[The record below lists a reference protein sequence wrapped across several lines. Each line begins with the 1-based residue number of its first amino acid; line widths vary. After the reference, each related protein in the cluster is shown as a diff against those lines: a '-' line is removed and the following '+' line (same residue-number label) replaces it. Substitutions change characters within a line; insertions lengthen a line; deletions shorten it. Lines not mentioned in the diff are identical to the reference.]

1 MLAWVLLPGRLLV
14 RALDDVHDIAQSA
27 RAIPAVHDE
36 IARLRVE
43 LQDLPEHV
51 DGLRDAFEGSNRE
64 LDEVNDQLAE
74 VRDVVEPLEPAAQR
88 IGKLAERLPGRTR
101 PDHQRG

>member
-14 RALDDVHDIAQSA
+14 RALDDVHEIAQSA
-27 RAIPAVHDE
+27 RALPRAADE
-36 IARLRVE
+36 IAKLRVE

-64 LDEVNDQLAE
+64 LDEVNDQLSDMRE
-74 VRDVVEPLEPAAQR
+74 VVEPLEPAAER
-88 IGKLAERLPGRTR
+88 LGKLAEWLPGRTR
-101 PDHQRG
+101 PDHQHG

>member
-14 RALDDVHDIAQSA
+14 RALDDVHEIAQSA
-27 RAIPAVHDE
+27 RALPRAADE
-36 IARLRVE
+36 IAKLRVE

-64 LDEVNDQLAE
+64 LDEVNDQLFDMRE
-74 VRDVVEPLEPAAQR
+74 VVEPLEPAAER

>member
-1 MLAWVLLPGRLLV
+1 MLGWVLLPGRLLV
-14 RALDDVHDIAQSA
+14 RALDDVHDIAVSA
-27 RAIPAVHDE
+27 RAIPRVHDE

-64 LDEVNDQLAE
+64 LDEVNDQLAD
-74 VRDVVEPLEPAAQR
+74 VREVVEPLEPAAER
-88 IGKLAERLPGRTR
+88 IGRIAERWPGKTR
-101 PDHQRG
+101 PGHQRG